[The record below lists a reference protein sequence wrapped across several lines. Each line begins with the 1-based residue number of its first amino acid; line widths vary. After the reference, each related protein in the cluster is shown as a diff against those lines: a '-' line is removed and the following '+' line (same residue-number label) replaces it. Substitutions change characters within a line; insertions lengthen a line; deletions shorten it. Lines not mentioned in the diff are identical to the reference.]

1 MPQRWRLLTSQGC
14 LCIGILLFTTIVV
27 SAAALSPPSS
37 TSPLGAVTVSVPVP
51 SVTIPAPLSP
61 ATEPEQIAWST
72 VAFALAALVMAV
84 GGAYVTGFKGR
95 IDKLEKRIE
104 TLNDALLGD
113 YHDKNEAQAVIEAA
127 IEPLNKTCDRM
138 ERSIEAVHRRLDAAS
153 FPARGPITQEQPA
166 YPYTEP
172 SYRSSSYQRQSEA
185 SYSYP
190 RPPSAY
196 PERKHDMHD
205 TRGKHDHNDRSPVDP
220 RPSVPPG
227 EDEE

>member
-27 SAAALSPPSS
+27 SAAVLPSPD
-37 TSPLGAVTVSVPVP
+37 SP
-51 SVTIPAPLSP
+51 IPLSP

-95 IDKLEKRIE
+95 IDTLEKRIQ
-104 TLNDALLGD
+104 TISDALLGD
-113 YHDKNEAQAVIEAA
+113 YHDKGEAQAVIEAA

-172 SYRSSSYQRQSEA
+172 SYRSSSYKRQSEA

-205 TRGKHDHNDRSPVDP
+205 TRGKRDYDDRSPVDP